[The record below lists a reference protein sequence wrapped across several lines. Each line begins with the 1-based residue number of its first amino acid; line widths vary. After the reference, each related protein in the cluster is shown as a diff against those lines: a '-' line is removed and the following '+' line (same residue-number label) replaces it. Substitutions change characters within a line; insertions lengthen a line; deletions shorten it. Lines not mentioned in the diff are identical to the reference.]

1 MKIALLFGLA
11 FVLSACVVKERYPPY
26 VSRYDQRD
34 VVIYDSPR
42 YVPHPDTIVGNINPI
57 TIITTLT
64 ASSFGINPS
73 KNL

>member
-11 FVLSACVVKERYPPY
+11 FVLSACVVEERYPPY

-42 YVPHPDTIVGNINPI
+42 YVPPPRYHRWQHQPYHHHHNSDRVVVRY
-57 TIITTLT
+57 
-64 ASSFGINPS
+64 
-73 KNL
+73 